1 MCAIFQCP
9 HGLIN
14 LHRGEEEIVMAAL
27 EMFLKELGRMEVEK
41 KDFNQNISLY
51 ERDGKKP

>member
-1 MCAIFQCP
+1 MRVFQCP